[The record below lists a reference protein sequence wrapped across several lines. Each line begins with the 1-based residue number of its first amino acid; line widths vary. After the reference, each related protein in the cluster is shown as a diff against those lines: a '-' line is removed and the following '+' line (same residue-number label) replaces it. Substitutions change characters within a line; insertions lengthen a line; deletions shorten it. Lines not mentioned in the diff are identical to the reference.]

1 MREIKFRI
9 WYPKSKKMVL
19 WSEVIGLH
27 ISTIFQKDSE
37 FQRLMQFTGILDL
50 NGQEV
55 YEDDIVK
62 VNVNVMTS
70 GHPYTG
76 DDEWID
82 NDYYAVVKFQPSKGF
97 FGKVFKVVDL
107 LDGQKVIMP
116 RHVRLASYRTKKL
129 GNIYQNPELLTKPKE

>member
-97 FGKVFKVVDL
+97 FGKVFKTVDL

-116 RHVRLASYRTKKL
+116 RHVRLASYRTEKL
-129 GNIYQNPELLTKPKE
+129 GNIYENQELLTN